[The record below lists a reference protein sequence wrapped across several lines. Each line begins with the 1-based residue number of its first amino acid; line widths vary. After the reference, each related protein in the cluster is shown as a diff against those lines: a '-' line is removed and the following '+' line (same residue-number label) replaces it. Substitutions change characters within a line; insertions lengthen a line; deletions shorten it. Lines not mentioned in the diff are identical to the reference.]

1 MVRLV
6 NVNYIDVEKYE
17 YYVAKS
23 IYSNGIVLLQENVKL
38 NLNYIK
44 QLDSKN
50 IQYIYISDEI
60 SEGIEPND
68 TISIEKYREVK
79 EVIKDQFNM
88 AKKGKNIGLNM
99 NIINNTISELLDTIT
114 SKRDISYSI
123 NEIRMSDDYLYEHS
137 LNVMVSCLYTGI
149 LMQYDKM
156 KLQKLALG
164 AILHDIGKVF
174 VDSDI
179 LNKPGKLTSEE
190 RVEIE
195 KHPELGYR
203 YVSDNY
209 GNEISALS
217 KQIILQHHEKWNG
230 KGYPNQLSGDLIYEM
245 ARICSVADVF
255 DALTA
260 DRVYRKKIPIYKAS
274 EYIYS
279 LGYNDFDFDI
289 VKLFLSRIVKFKQGS
304 IVKLSD
310 GAKGIVYDQNKHMLD
325 RPIIKLLVNKNG
337 KNMAHKNIF
346 IDLIEEKTLFIE
358 KQLENIF
365 SN

>member
-1 MVRLV
+1 MRLV

-17 YYVAKS
+17 YYVAKP
-23 IYSNGIVLLQENVKL
+23 IYSNGIVLLQQDVKL
-38 NLNYIK
+38 NLNYVK
-44 QLDSKN
+44 QLNSKE
-50 IQYIYISDEI
+50 IQYIYVSDEI

-68 TISIEKYREVK
+68 TISTEKYREVK

-88 AKKGKNIGLNM
+88 VKKGKNIGLNM
-99 NIINNTISELLDTIT
+99 NMINNTVSELLDVIT
-114 SKRDISYSI
+114 SKRDISHSI

-137 LNVMVSCLYTGI
+137 LNVMVSCMYTGI

-156 KLQKLALG
+156 KLHKLALG
-164 AILHDIGKVF
+164 ALLHDVGKVF
-174 VDSDI
+174 IDSEI
-179 LNKPGKLTSEE
+179 LNKPGKLTPEE
-190 RVEIE
+190 RIEIE
-195 KHPELGYR
+195 KHPEVGYR

-209 GNEISALS
+209 GSEVSSLS

-230 KGYPNQLSGDLIYEM
+230 KGYPNQLSGDCIYGM

-255 DALTA
+255 DALTS
-260 DRVYRKKIPIYKAS
+260 DRVYREKMPIYKAS

-279 LGYNDFDFDI
+279 MGNNDFDFEI
-289 VKLFLSRIVKFKQGS
+289 VKLFLSRIVKFKEGA

-310 GAKGIVYDQNKHMLD
+310 GCKGIVYNQNKHMLD
-325 RPIIKLLVNKNG
+325 RPIVKLLVDKNG
-337 KNMAHKNIF
+337 KNVTYKNIF

>member
-1 MVRLV
+1 MRLV

-17 YYVAKS
+17 YYVAKP

-38 NLNYIK
+38 NINYIT
-44 QLDSKN
+44 QLNSKN
-50 IQYIYISDEI
+50 IQYIYINDEI
-60 SEGIEPND
+60 SEGIDPSD
-68 TISIEKYREVK
+68 TISLEKYREVK

-88 AKKGKNIGLNM
+88 AKKGKDIGLNM
-99 NIINNTISELLDTIT
+99 NMINNTISELLDVIT

-123 NEIRMSDDYLYEHS
+123 NEIRMVDDYLYEHS

-149 LMQYDKM
+149 LMQYDRI

-164 AILHDIGKVF
+164 ALLHDIGKVF
-174 VDSDI
+174 VDTEI
-179 LNKPGKLTSEE
+179 LNKPGKLTFEE
-190 RVEIE
+190 RIEIE

-203 YVSDNY
+203 YLSDNY
-209 GNEISALS
+209 GNEISSMS

-230 KGYPNQLSGDLIYEM
+230 KGYPNQLGGDSIYEL

-255 DALTA
+255 DALTS
-260 DRVYRKKIPIYKAS
+260 DRPYRKKMPIYKAS

-279 LGYNDFDFDI
+279 LGHNDFDFDI
-289 VKLFLSRIVKFKQGS
+289 VKLFLSRIVKFKEGS

-310 GAKGIVYDQNKHMLD
+310 SSKGIVYNQNKHMLD
-325 RPIIKLLVNKNG
+325 RPILRLVVDKNG
-337 KNMAHKNIF
+337 KNVNHKNIF
-346 IDLIEEKTLFIE
+346 IDLIEENTLFIE